1 MLSRREAR
9 NLRARVEA
17 WQDDVAAMARKQD
30 MDVLRLGRDQTKFD
44 IALLEWVQER
54 RLRRK

>member
-1 MLSRREAR
+1 
-9 NLRARVEA
+9 
-17 WQDDVAAMARKQD
+17 VAALARQAD
-30 MDVLRLGRDQTKFD
+30 LDVLRLGTDQTKFD